1 MSATILYRHP
11 RRSDE
16 GGMAIVPDQANLAP
30 MKGQLEDRGYRVI
43 KIVPGA
49 IAKPIPAT

>member
-1 MSATILYRHP
+1 MTATILYRNP

-43 KIVPGA
+43 KIVPGTV
-49 IAKPIPAT
+49 AKPMPPT